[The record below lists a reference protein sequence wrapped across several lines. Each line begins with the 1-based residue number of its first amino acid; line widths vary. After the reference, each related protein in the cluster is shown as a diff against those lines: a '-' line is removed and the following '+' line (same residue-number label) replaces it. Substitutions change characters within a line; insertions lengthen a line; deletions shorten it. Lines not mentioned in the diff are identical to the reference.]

1 MNTNKSMYKWKT
13 LPWKKIEWQVFKL
26 QKRIYQA
33 SSKND
38 MKSVH
43 RLQKLLLKSQYAKF
57 LAVKKVAQV
66 NKGKHTAGIDGVK
79 SLTNNQKYK
88 LALNLKLSEK
98 ASPTRRIWIPKPGN
112 KTEKRP
118 LSIPTMRDRAEQA
131 LLKFALEP
139 EWEAKFEAN
148 TYGFRPGRS
157 TKDAIEA
164 IFNAIRLKPKYV
176 LDADIAKCFDRI
188 NHDVL
193 LEKMNTFGVIRKAT
207 KAFLKSGFMD
217 GDNLFPTAE
226 GTAQG
231 SIVSPLLAN
240 IALYGF
246 QTFIRES
253 FPAYY
258 KGTHGWKPR
267 VIMYAD
273 DFVILHRDLSVI
285 EKSKELA
292 SEWLSSLGL
301 ELKDSKTRI
310 SHTLNYHNDNCG
322 FDFLGFQIR
331 QVSVGKTHSWK
342 LRRPGLKPEPSGFK
356 TLISPSREAQQRHLL
371 ALKEVI
377 SRSKCFSQNILIAQ
391 LNPIIRGWCNYYSS
405 SCAKRIFSK
414 MDHLTFKKLLRW
426 TKRRHTNKGT
436 KWIVGKYWR
445 LELGR
450 WDFALKEGIRL
461 IKHGEVAIRRHIKV
475 RSTKSPCDGDWKY
488 WQNRRSKRTV

>member
-1 MNTNKSMYKWKT
+1 
-13 LPWKKIEWQVFKL
+13 
-26 QKRIYQA
+26 
-33 SSKND
+33 
-38 MKSVH
+38 
-43 RLQKLLLKSQYAKF
+43 
-57 LAVKKVAQV
+57 
-66 NKGKHTAGIDGVK
+66 
-79 SLTNNQKYK
+79 
-88 LALNLKLSEK
+88 
-98 ASPTRRIWIPKPGN
+98 
-112 KTEKRP
+112 
-118 LSIPTMRDRAEQA
+118 MRDRAEQA

-157 TKDAIEA
+157 TKDAIEG

-188 NHDVL
+188 NHVVL

-258 KGTHGWKPR
+258 KGNHGWKPR

-273 DFVILHRDLSVI
+273 DFLILHRGLSVI

-322 FDFLGFQIR
+322 FDFLRFQIR

-356 TLISPSREAQQRHLL
+356 TLIFPSREAQQRHCL
-371 ALKEVI
+371 
-377 SRSKCFSQNILIAQ
+377 
-391 LNPIIRGWCNYYSS
+391 PY
-405 SCAKRIFSK
+405 KR
-414 MDHLTFKKLLRW
+414 
-426 TKRRHTNKGT
+426 
-436 KWIVGKYWR
+436 
-445 LELGR
+445 
-450 WDFALKEGIRL
+450 
-461 IKHGEVAIRRHIKV
+461 
-475 RSTKSPCDGDWKY
+475 
-488 WQNRRSKRTV
+488 